1 LTWGEPRLIIVAQV
15 KFYIK
20 IIKIQKRD
28 VMRNL
33 RFISIILSLLIA
45 IPAWAQQPIKVGL
58 IVPLSGPW
66 ARQGQ
71 VMRAAAELAIEQI
84 NAGGGIQ
91 AHGNAPLE
99 LVVFDAGDSVERAKN
114 AAQRMVA
121 EEPDLVGAT
130 GAYLSSFTLAVTE
143 VTERAQ
149 IPMLTLSYSDL
160 VTSRGFD
167 YIFQTSAT
175 GAYQSENALP
185 LLMDMAESA
194 SGERPKTIGIVMD
207 NTAASVAFVSPI
219 TEGNAL
225 EEFGLELVVN
235 EVFTPPLS
243 NATPLIQ
250 RVRSRRPDLLLLLPT
265 AVSDAK
271 LLIEKMNE
279 FGLGRGR
286 LPTISNG
293 SAMGD
298 PDLAANMPPALL
310 EGVMSIVANW
320 STSGQEQMINDYM
333 DFSGEPWMTQNPLCA
348 FGHIWLLK
356 EALELVETVDSV
368 AVKDALHSMDITSG
382 ASDYFAGGRV
392 RFDETGK
399 RQDAGILVIQWQD
412 GQPRTVYP
420 ESAALGNIIWPSR

>member
-1 LTWGEPRLIIVAQV
+1 MTYFRFSAVIVC
-15 KFYIK
+15 
-20 IIKIQKRD
+20 
-28 VMRNL
+28 L
-33 RFISIILSLLIA
+33 LLIL
-45 IPAWAQQPIKVGL
+45 PVQAQEPIKVGL

-71 VMRAAAELAIEQI
+71 VMRAAAELAVDQI

-91 AHGNAPLE
+91 AHGGRPME
-99 LVVFDAGDSVERAKN
+99 LMVFDTGDSVERAKN

-130 GAYLSSFTLAVTE
+130 GSYLSSFTLAVTE

-149 IPMLTLSYSDL
+149 IPLLTLSYSDQI
-160 VTSRGFD
+160 TSRGYD
-167 YIFQTSAT
+167 YVFQTSAT

-185 LLMDMAESA
+185 LLLDMAEQA
-194 SGERPKTIGIVMD
+194 SGTRPETIGIVMD

-219 TEGNAL
+219 VDGNAL
-225 EEFGLELVVN
+225 AENNLELVVN
-235 EVFTPPLS
+235 EVFTPPLA
-243 NATPLIQ
+243 NATSLIQ

-265 AVSDAK
+265 AISDSK
-271 LLIEKMNE
+271 LLLEKMNE

-286 LPTISNG
+286 IPTISNG
-293 SAMGD
+293 AAMGS

-320 STSGQEQMINDYM
+320 STQGQEQMIADYM
-333 DFSGEPWMTQNPLCA
+333 AFSGEPWMTQNPLCA

-356 EALELVETVDSV
+356 GALELADSVDSV
-368 AVKDALHSMDITSG
+368 SVNNALHTMDISSG
-382 ASDYFAGGRV
+382 AADYFAGGRV

-399 RQDAGILVIQWQD
+399 RIDAGILVIQWQN
-412 GQPRTVYP
+412 GKPVTVYP
-420 ESAALGNIIWPSR
+420 DSAATGQLIWPKG

>member
-1 LTWGEPRLIIVAQV
+1 MTYFRFSAVIVC
-15 KFYIK
+15 
-20 IIKIQKRD
+20 
-28 VMRNL
+28 L
-33 RFISIILSLLIA
+33 LLIL
-45 IPAWAQQPIKVGL
+45 PVQAQEPIKVGL

-71 VMRAAAELAIEQI
+71 VMRAAAELAVDQI

-91 AHGNAPLE
+91 AHGGRPME
-99 LVVFDAGDSVERAKN
+99 LVVFDTGDSVERAKN

-130 GAYLSSFTLAVTE
+130 GSYLSSFTLAVTE

-149 IPMLTLSYSDL
+149 IPLLTLSYSDQI
-160 VTSRGFD
+160 TSRGYD
-167 YIFQTSAT
+167 YVFQTSAT

-185 LLMDMAESA
+185 LLLDMAEQA
-194 SGERPKTIGIVMD
+194 SGTRPETIGIVMD

-219 TEGNAL
+219 VDGNAL
-225 EEFGLELVVN
+225 AENNLELVVN
-235 EVFTPPLS
+235 EVFTPPLA
-243 NATPLIQ
+243 NATSLIQ

-265 AVSDAK
+265 AISDSK
-271 LLIEKMNE
+271 LLLEKMNE

-286 LPTISNG
+286 IPTISNG
-293 SAMGD
+293 AAMGS

-320 STSGQEQMINDYM
+320 STQGQEQMIADYM
-333 DFSGEPWMTQNPLCA
+333 AFSGEPWMTQNPLCA

-356 EALELVETVDSV
+356 EALEIADSVDSV
-368 AVKDALHSMDITSG
+368 SVNNALHTMDISSG
-382 ASDYFAGGRV
+382 AADYFAGGRV

-399 RQDAGILVIQWQD
+399 RIDAGILVIQWLD

-420 ESAALGNIIWPSR
+420 AGDALSTLVWPSR

>member
-1 LTWGEPRLIIVAQV
+1 MTYFRFSAVIVC
-15 KFYIK
+15 
-20 IIKIQKRD
+20 
-28 VMRNL
+28 L
-33 RFISIILSLLIA
+33 LLIL
-45 IPAWAQQPIKVGL
+45 PVQAQEPIKVGL

-71 VMRAAAELAIEQI
+71 VMRAAAELAVDQI

-91 AHGNAPLE
+91 AHGGRPME
-99 LVVFDAGDSVERAKN
+99 LVVFDTGDSVERAKN

-130 GAYLSSFTLAVTE
+130 GSYLSSFTLAVTE

-149 IPMLTLSYSDL
+149 IPLLTLSYSDQI
-160 VTSRGFD
+160 TSRGYD
-167 YIFQTSAT
+167 YVFQTSAT

-185 LLMDMAESA
+185 LLLDMAEQA
-194 SGERPKTIGIVMD
+194 SGTRPETIGIVMD

-219 TEGNAL
+219 VDGNAL
-225 EEFGLELVVN
+225 AENNLELVVN
-235 EVFTPPLS
+235 EVFTPPLA
-243 NATPLIQ
+243 NATSLIQ

-265 AVSDAK
+265 AISDSK
-271 LLIEKMNE
+271 LLLEKMNE

-286 LPTISNG
+286 IPTISNG
-293 SAMGD
+293 AAMGS

-320 STSGQEQMINDYM
+320 STQGQEQMINDYM
-333 DFSGEPWMTQNPLCA
+333 AFSGEPWMTQNPLCA

-356 EALELVETVDSV
+356 EALEIADSVDSV
-368 AVKDALHSMDITSG
+368 SVNNALHTMDISSG
-382 ASDYFAGGRV
+382 AADYFAGGRV

-399 RQDAGILVIQWQD
+399 RIDAGILVIQWQN
-412 GQPRTVYP
+412 GKPVTVYP
-420 ESAALGNIIWPSR
+420 DSAAMGQLIWPKG